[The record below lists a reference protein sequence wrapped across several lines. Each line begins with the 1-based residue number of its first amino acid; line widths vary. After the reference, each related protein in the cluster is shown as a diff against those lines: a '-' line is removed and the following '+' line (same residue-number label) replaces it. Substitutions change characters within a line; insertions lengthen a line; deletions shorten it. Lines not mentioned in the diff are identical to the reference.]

1 MVRFVGERKKWLL
14 ALAAMVCFASVLG
27 SPVHA
32 QNMMRSP
39 NFNMGP
45 RIPNFNP
52 SVGVSTAID
61 RASSSF
67 ERSTSPCGN
76 ATRDIDD
83 ECHERLVKSGGG
95 SAKGGGK
102 GPQRRVQVARDLQV
116 IPDHL
121 LAELDAGLTDAQTDA
136 LARRH
141 GLVRIQSQ
149 NFALIGATIGL
160 FRITGG
166 RPLARVSQE
175 FAAEAGVRRI
185 QPDFRYLLQEGKPE
199 INEGDPAQY
208 ALQKLRLP
216 EAHGLA
222 HGAGIKIA
230 VIDSGID
237 LQHPELAGAVTE
249 TFDALGSKEGPHPHG
264 TAVAGVIAAHGRL
277 MGSAPAARI
286 LAIRAFG
293 AAANGAEGSSF
304 AVLRGLDYAAGQRAQ
319 IVNMSFA
326 GPKDALIGRA
336 IAALAAK
343 GTILVAAGGNA
354 GPKSPPLYPAAYAPV
369 IAVSATDAQD
379 KLLAASNR
387 GDYIAISAPGA
398 DIFAPAPG
406 NKYQLSSGT
415 SLSAAFISG
424 IAGLMLER
432 NAALTAE
439 ELRAILQR
447 TARDLGAPGRDALFG
462 AGEADAFSAVSEVTA
477 PAGPAV
483 AGSADRPDL
492 AAAKAGAVATPASGM
507 PQSETPAKASIQ

>member
-1 MVRFVGERKKWLL
+1 MVRVATQRNGWRLP
-14 ALAAMVCFASVLG
+14 LAAIVCFAGVLA
-27 SPVHA
+27 SPVYA

-45 RIPNFNP
+45 RIPSFNP

-61 RASSSF
+61 RASSLL
-67 ERSTSPCGN
+67 ERSTSPCGG

-83 ECHERLVKSGGG
+83 ECHPRLVKSGGG

-116 IPDHL
+116 IPDHVV
-121 LAELDAGLTDAQTDA
+121 AELDAGLTDAQTDA

-141 GLVRIQSQ
+141 GLVRLQLQ
-149 NFALIGATIGL
+149 NVALIGATIGL
-160 FRITGG
+160 FRISDG
-166 RPLARVSQE
+166 RPFARVSRE
-175 FAAEAGVRRI
+175 LAREAGVLRI
-185 QPDFRYLLQEGKPE
+185 QADFRYLLQDEKPAAS
-199 INEGDPAQY
+199 EGDPAQY

-216 EAHGLA
+216 EAHGLSR
-222 HGAGIKIA
+222 GAGVKIA

-237 LQHPELAGAVTE
+237 LQHPELAGAVVD
-249 TFDALGSKEGPHPHG
+249 TFDALGSKEGPHSHG
-264 TAVAGVIAAHGRL
+264 TAVAGVIVSHGRL

-286 LAIRAFG
+286 LAVRAFG

-304 AVLRGLDYAAGQRAQ
+304 AILRGLDYAAAQRAQ

-326 GPKDALIGRA
+326 GPKDALIERA

-343 GTILVAAGGNA
+343 GIMLVAAAGNA

-387 GDYIAISAPGA
+387 GAYIAISAPGA
-398 DIFAPAPG
+398 DIFVPVPG

-415 SLSAAFISG
+415 SLSAAYISG

-439 ELRAILQR
+439 ELRALLVR
-447 TARDLGAPGRDALFG
+447 TARDLGAPGRDDLFG
-462 AGEADAFSAVSEVTA
+462 AGEADAFSAVSAVSGV
-477 PAGPAV
+477 AGPAM

-492 AAAKAGAVATPASGM
+492 AAAKASPVATPASGM
-507 PQSETPAKASIQ
+507 PQSEAPVRASVQ